1 MGLLPV
7 GFVLSVV
14 LVFAIVLPF
23 VRCIDDKSI
32 GVAWRVGL
40 SMLLLFA
47 AVTSDPIEIGLLQVD
62 QRLFGSVCMLS
73 R

>member
-1 MGLLPV
+1 MGVALR
-7 GFVLSVV
+7 VV

-23 VRCIDDKSI
+23 VRCVDDESI
-32 GVAWRVGL
+32 SVAWRLGL
-40 SMLLLFA
+40 STMLLFA
-47 AVTSDPIEIGLLQVD
+47 AFTSDPIEIGLLQVD

>member
-1 MGLLPV
+1 M

-32 GVAWRVGL
+32 SVAWRVGL

>member
-1 MGLLPV
+1 M

-23 VRCIDDKSI
+23 VRCIADKSI
-32 GVAWRVGL
+32 SVAWRVGL